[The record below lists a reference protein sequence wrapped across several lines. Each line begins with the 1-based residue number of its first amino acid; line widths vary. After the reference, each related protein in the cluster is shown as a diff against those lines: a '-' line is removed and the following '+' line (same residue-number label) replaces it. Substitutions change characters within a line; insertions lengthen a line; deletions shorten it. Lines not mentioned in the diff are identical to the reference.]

1 MGVAIRG
8 AILITTKMAPQKQ
21 IIKLQWRW
29 HKRWQNAI
37 QGFGVTYLATLERE
51 CRGCKIAVGDYCSS
65 QRLYSIPY
73 LACLIIFFNKKH

>member
-1 MGVAIRG
+1 MVVAIRG
-8 AILITTKMAPQKQ
+8 VIPITAKMAPQRK

-37 QGFGVTYLATLERE
+37 QGFGVVYLATLKRE
-51 CRGCKIAVGDYCSS
+51 WRGCKIAVGGYCSS
-65 QRLYSIPY
+65 QLIYFIQY